1 MVRNLL
7 LVEDEEAI
15 GRPLQRALER
25 EGYEVVWVASGTE
38 AIDRSATTRFDAVLL
53 DLELPDIDGVDVC
66 RRIRDRGADTPIL
79 MLTSRGAE
87 IDRVVGLDSG
97 ADDYLT
103 KPFALAELCARIR
116 AVRRR
121 YTSAPDS
128 TSATG
133 PGGLAV
139 EEASRRVFADGAEV
153 ALSPKEFDVLALLW
167 RHPGTVVTREHIIDT
182 VWDENWYGSTKTLD
196 VTVSRLRR
204 KLAERDVAERIV
216 TVRGVGFRLDTSAQ
230 S

>member
-1 MVRNLL
+1 MVRTLL

-25 EGYEVVWVASGTE
+25 EGYDVVWVASGTE
-38 AIDRSATTRFDAVLL
+38 AIERSSTKRFDAVLL
-53 DLELPDIDGVDVC
+53 DLQLPDIDGTDVC
-66 RRIRDRGADTPIL
+66 RQIRDRGADTPII

-116 AVRRR
+116 AVCRR
-121 YTSAPDS
+121 YTPTGHEPSPPS
-128 TSATG
+128 TK
-133 PGGLAV
+133 GLHV
-139 EEASRRVFADGAEV
+139 EEASRRVFAGNAEL

-167 RHPGTVVTREHIIDT
+167 RNAGTVVSREHIIDT

-204 KLAERDVAERIV
+204 KLAQPDVTERIV
-216 TVRGVGFRLDTSAQ
+216 TVRGVGFRLDTSPQ
-230 S
+230 P